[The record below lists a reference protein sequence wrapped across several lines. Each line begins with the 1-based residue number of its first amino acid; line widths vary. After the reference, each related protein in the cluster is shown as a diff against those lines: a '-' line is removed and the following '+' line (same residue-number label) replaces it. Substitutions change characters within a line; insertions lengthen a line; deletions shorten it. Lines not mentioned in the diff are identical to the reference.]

1 MLEGEQSV
9 CGQPQS
15 QTAGGI
21 VEHGPGPM
29 VTEVEETED
38 LETIHLEPRLPLR
51 IDDLPDLEDVDVE
64 APDSPCIF
72 SSQRVFRPMIEV
84 VSGDNNDVDPIIHQS
99 GTVWTTET
107 TPTSGPR
114 SSSLFR
120 VCDKTSNK
128 SPTNHLVAL
137 DPEAGDAPEL
147 VISEPQGEPRQR
159 QSPESSK
166 PGCLIEE
173 LD

>member
-1 MLEGEQSV
+1 
-9 CGQPQS
+9 
-15 QTAGGI
+15 
-21 VEHGPGPM
+21 M
-29 VTEVEETED
+29 VTELEETED
-38 LETIHLEPRLPLR
+38 LETIHLGPRPPLR
-51 IDDLPDLEDVDVE
+51 IDDLPDLEDVDIE
-64 APDSPCIF
+64 DPDSTCIF

-107 TPTSGPR
+107 TSTSGPC

-120 VCDKTSNK
+120 VYDKMSNK

-147 VISEPQGEPRQR
+147 VISDPQGEPRQR
-159 QSPESSK
+159 QSPEARK